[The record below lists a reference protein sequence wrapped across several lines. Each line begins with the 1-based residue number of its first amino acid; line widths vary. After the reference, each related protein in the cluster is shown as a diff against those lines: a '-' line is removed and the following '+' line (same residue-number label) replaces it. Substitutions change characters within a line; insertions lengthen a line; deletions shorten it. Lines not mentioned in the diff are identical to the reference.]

1 MSILIKGW
9 YEEPSLFYIYNKQ
22 KEMYTLGIPKRDYR
36 RATQVLGYESQPQIP
51 FEADLKDD
59 GFYIFSFPGA
69 DEYDFKEIISLLKL
83 NGINAI
89 GADTALDTA
98 YELNERKIMKLKNL
112 LEQNKKSNRMESAED
127 VIEKVDEII
136 TDNPDTALDLLSDMV
151 EDFYENQSIDRPDVS
166 LQEIKLKKLIKI
178 LVKEWHEQD

>member
-1 MSILIKGW
+1 MH
-9 YEEPSLFYIYNKQ
+9 Q
-22 KEMYTLGIPKRDYR
+22 R
-36 RATQVLGYESQPQIP
+36 RAHQVLSNEGASPIK
-51 FEADLKDD
+51 FEAVKQDD

-98 YELNERKIMKLKNL
+98 YELNEKKIMKLTDL
-112 LEQNKKSNRMESAED
+112 LEQDKTPNRMESAED

-136 TDNPDTALDLLSDMV
+136 TDNPDTALDLLENMV
-151 EDFYENQSIDRPDVS
+151 EDFYENQSINRPDTN

>member
-1 MSILIKGW
+1 MPYRI
-9 YEEPSLFYIYNKQ
+9 
-22 KEMYTLGIPKRDYR
+22 GIPKMHQR
-36 RATQVLGYESQPQIP
+36 RAHQVLSNVGASPVE
-51 FEADLKDD
+51 FEAVKQDD

-69 DEYDFKEIISLLKL
+69 DEYDFKKIISLLKL

>member
-1 MSILIKGW
+1 MSYRI
-9 YEEPSLFYIYNKQ
+9 
-22 KEMYTLGIPKRDYR
+22 GIPKMHQR
-36 RATQVLGYESQPQIP
+36 RAHQVLSNEGASPIK
-51 FEADLKDD
+51 FEAVKQDD

-98 YELNERKIMKLKNL
+98 YELNEKKIMKLTDL
-112 LEQNKKSNRMESAED
+112 LEQDKTPNRMESAED

-136 TDNPDTALDLLSDMV
+136 TDNPDTALDLLENMV
-151 EDFYENQSIDRPDVS
+151 EDFYENQSINRPDTN

-178 LVKEWHEQD
+178 LVKEWHEQN